1 MSTNII
7 NVRRKRR
14 LLRKTTEC
22 LRLIDRGNSKIHSS
36 LEELLP
42 MITTGELS
50 TIYTKLLNI
59 MQLQCS
65 AYRVLL
71 SEKEE
76 K

>member
-14 LLRKTTEC
+14 LLRKTTER
-22 LRLIDRGNSKIHSS
+22 LRLIDRGNSKIQSS

-42 MITTGELS
+42 MITTNELS
-50 TIYTKLLNI
+50 IIYTKLINI